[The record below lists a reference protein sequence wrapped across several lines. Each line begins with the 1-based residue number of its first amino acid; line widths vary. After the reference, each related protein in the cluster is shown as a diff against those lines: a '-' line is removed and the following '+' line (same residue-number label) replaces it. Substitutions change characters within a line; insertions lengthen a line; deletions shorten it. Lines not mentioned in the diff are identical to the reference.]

1 MVTKNLLL
9 DLANFYIIYASDVV
23 TADGVDIFRDNM
35 PDDPN
40 NCVGLFE
47 FEGVPS
53 DVSDVTNRSVQVM
66 VRNTDYETARIYT
79 WELFNLIFK
88 PEDDVRIVDLT
99 SSRWGII
106 SARTNPRFLKR
117 DESGRSVFLF
127 ILSIVTY
134 RDE

>member
-1 MVTKNLLL
+1 MVIKNLLL

-79 WELFNLIFK
+79 WELFNLI
-88 PEDDVRIVDLT
+88 LT
-99 SSRWGII
+99 
-106 SARTNPRFLKR
+106 
-117 DESGRSVFLF
+117 
-127 ILSIVTY
+127 
-134 RDE
+134 